1 MAGLAAGLALGLIV
15 AAATG
20 VLAQSSSDGGGST
33 AGVGRVSAAVV
44 RLAGNVTVS
53 VDSDGCAGGLS
64 GSGVVTSGGLLVTAA
79 HVAGGDDQVT
89 VRSAEGEASAHP
101 VLVAP
106 GIDVASAPVPT
117 SWDSVRQA
125 ATDPV
130 VGADVVVATRARGVL
145 DVRQARV
152 QTYLRGTGPDDPARV
167 MRLDVGAVPGD
178 SGGAVIDAQG
188 RLVGIVYASQHI
200 TDQALVIP
208 ASELS
213 TALAADG
220 ALATC

>member
-1 MAGLAAGLALGLIV
+1 
-15 AAATG
+15 
-20 VLAQSSSDGGGST
+20 
-33 AGVGRVSAAVV
+33 
-44 RLAGNVTVS
+44 
-53 VDSDGCAGGLS
+53 
-64 GSGVVTSGGLLVTAA
+64 
-79 HVAGGDDQVT
+79 
-89 VRSAEGEASAHP
+89 
-101 VLVAP
+101 
-106 GIDVASAPVPT
+106 
-117 SWDSVRQA
+117 
-125 ATDPV
+125 
-130 VGADVVVATRARGVL
+130 
-145 DVRQARV
+145 
-152 QTYLRGTGPDDPARV
+152 